1 METPVCV
8 CQKLEGK
15 NVWIM
20 CVFASPHLHVIRVL
34 ERYGIPSFDE
44 EQKKNV
50 IKKQNSNRISFTYE
64 SPYKFEY
71 NRAQSGSCVSF
82 VIFLCIYSRLLFPV
96 ALQIAHTFT
105 LLNRTERLFI

>member
-44 EQKKNV
+44 EQQKKSH
-50 IKKQNSNRISFTYE
+50 KKTKQQSNLVHIRIT
-64 SPYKFEY
+64 
-71 NRAQSGSCVSF
+71 
-82 VIFLCIYSRLLFPV
+82 I
-96 ALQIAHTFT
+96 QI
-105 LLNRTERLFI
+105 RI